1 MTKNTNTPTEKNSS
15 PMNFNPS
22 RRDLLEA
29 NYYRHLNEC
38 KSIIT
43 FLGSFTDYE
52 SIRKEL
58 NNHITN
64 LINSVDHES

>member
-1 MTKNTNTPTEKNSS
+1 MSINMNSKTEPNSS
-15 PMNFNPS
+15 PMSFNPS

-29 NYYRHLNEC
+29 NFYRHLNEC

-64 LINSVDHES
+64 LINSVDNES

>member
-1 MTKNTNTPTEKNSS
+1 MKENMNTKTEQSS
-15 PMNFNPS
+15 LPMNFSPS

-64 LINSVDHES
+64 LINSSEHES

>member
-1 MTKNTNTPTEKNSS
+1 MKENMNTMSEKNSS

-22 RRDLLEA
+22 RLDLLEA

-64 LINSVDHES
+64 LVNSVDHES

>member
-1 MTKNTNTPTEKNSS
+1 MKENMYTKTDQNSS

-52 SIRKEL
+52 TIRKEL
-58 NNHITN
+58 NDHITN
-64 LINSVDHES
+64 LVNSADHES

>member
-1 MTKNTNTPTEKNSS
+1 MNTKTDQISS

-22 RRDLLEA
+22 RKDLLEA
-29 NYYRHLNEC
+29 NFYRHLNEC

-52 SIRKEL
+52 SIRKFI
-58 NNHITN
+58 NDHINT
-64 LINSVDHES
+64 LITSCHES